1 MKRIVACLVLLISV
15 SVVSAQ
21 RVVYSEPDKNDYR
34 QTEFEI
40 IGKING
46 NILIYKN
53 IRSSYAISVYDMDMK
68 QKERVNLE
76 FLPDRIIN
84 ADFLAYPDYCYMFY
98 QYQRRSVVYSMAAKI
113 GGDGKIVGEP
123 FVMDT
128 TEISFLANN
137 KIYSV
142 VNSDDKQYIGLFKI
156 NSKNDDA
163 YLVTTIVFDKD
174 LERKEKQYLHVPMPE
189 RHDFIT
195 ELSIDNEGDVAFVR
209 AVQSQENDKISKI
222 YLITKK
228 QGSGEIRESEL
239 ALKNRTLDD
248 IRLKVDNFNK
258 NYIISSFYSKSRRGN
273 IEGLYTCIWDK
284 KADVVKAVTIS

>member
-1 MKRIVACLVLLISV
+1 MKRIAACLVLSLSV
-15 SVVSAQ
+15 CFSNAQ
-21 RVVYSEPDKNDYR
+21 RVIYSEPDKNDYR

-40 IGKING
+40 IGKINS

-68 QKERVNLE
+68 QKERVKLD

-98 QYQRRSVVYSMAAKI
+98 QYQRRSAVYSMAAKI
-113 GGDGKIVGEP
+113 GADGKIIGEP
-123 FVMDT
+123 ITMDT

-137 KIYSV
+137 KIYSI

-156 NSKNDDA
+156 NSKNDDQ
-163 YLVTTIVFDKD
+163 YVVTTVVFDKY
-174 LERKEKQYLHVPMPE
+174 LEKKEKHYLSVPMPD

-195 ELSIDNEGDVAFVR
+195 ELSIDNDGDVAFVR
-209 AVQSQENDKISKI
+209 AAQTSENDKINKI
-222 YLITKK
+222 SLITKK
-228 QGSGEIRESEL
+228 PGSNEINVSEI
-239 ALKNRTLDD
+239 ALNNKTLDD
-248 IRLKVDNFNK
+248 VRMKVDNFNK

-273 IEGLYTCIWDK
+273 IEGL
-284 KADVVKAVTIS
+284 ISVFGIKT